1 MSISHKHFIRGAAA
15 LLMTTSL
22 ALTGCQR
29 GSEANAPTSEAGGG
43 SAAASTAAGGC
54 PTVVESS
61 RAAVEK
67 ATAAD
72 AEWDGPTT
80 GPKAQEGKTVVYVAQ
95 SMQNPGVAG
104 VGEGLQ
110 AAADTIGW
118 ELKVIDGQGTPDGIL
133 NAFNQALTLNPD
145 GIIIGGFDPKTTEAQ
160 VNTANESGIPVV
172 GWQALATPG
181 PSENPK
187 LFSNVTTRVEDVAK
201 ISADYI
207 IAESNGNA
215 GVVIFTDSSI
225 PFAEGKSQMIKTQL
239 ETCDSITVLD
249 YHNLP
254 LKDVANRMPT
264 ETTALL
270 DRLGEDWTYSV
281 AINDVYFENATAA
294 FRQAGLTA
302 ETAPTNVGA
311 GDGDASALQRI
322 RTGDFQSATVPSPLR
337 SEGWQI
343 IDELNRA
350 MSGEQASGYIPQI
363 HVSTKDNTG
372 EENSWDPVGYQDA
385 YKAIWGK

>member
-1 MSISHKHFIRGAAA
+1 MLNRGLVDA
-15 LLMTTSL
+15 TGIL
-22 ALTGCQR
+22 AMRTL
-29 GSEANAPTSEAGGG
+29 
-43 SAAASTAAGGC
+43 AAGLQGGLTS
-54 PTVVESS
+54 PARPWFRLSLDDADLARS
-61 RAAVEK
+61 R
-67 ATAAD
+67 
-72 AEWDGPTT
+72 
-80 GPKAQEGKTVVYVAQ
+80 
-95 SMQNPGVAG
+95 PG
-104 VGEGLQ
+104 Q
-110 AAADTIGW
+110 AW
-118 ELKVIDGQGTPDGIL
+118 
-133 NAFNQALTLNPD
+133 
-145 GIIIGGFDPKTTEAQ
+145 
-160 VNTANESGIPVV
+160 
-172 GWQALATPG
+172 
-181 PSENPK
+181 
-187 LFSNVTTRVEDVAK
+187 
-201 ISADYI
+201 
-207 IAESNGNA
+207 
-215 GVVIFTDSSI
+215 
-225 PFAEGKSQMIKTQL
+225 
-239 ETCDSITVLD
+239 LD
-249 YHNLP
+249 E
-254 LKDVANRMPT
+254 VANRMPT

-270 DRLGEDWTYSV
+270 DRLGEEWTYSV